1 MTPRDRLRA
10 RHDQQLALLNS
21 FLGFDAKVAR
31 ARSTLAS
38 LETEQ
43 RAVLG
48 ELAAVTSV
56 DIAADLTGVS
66 AARVRDALAEQRLAP
81 QHRNGGGGRR

>member
-21 FLGFDAKVAR
+21 FLGFDAKVAK
-31 ARSTLAS
+31 ARSTLEA
-38 LETEQ
+38 LETAQ

-48 ELAAVTSV
+48 ELAAITSV
-56 DIAADLTGVS
+56 DTAADLTGMS
-66 AARVRDALAEQRLAP
+66 AARVRDALAEQRQGP
-81 QHRNGGGGRR
+81 QHRNPAGGRR

>member
-1 MTPRDRLRA
+1 MNPRDRLRA

-31 ARSTLAS
+31 ARSTLDTF
-38 LETEQ
+38 ETAQ
-43 RAVLG
+43 RAALG

-56 DIAADLTGVS
+56 DTAADLTGVS
-66 AARVRDALAEQRLAP
+66 VARVRDALAERRQGPQQRTA
-81 QHRNGGGGRR
+81 GGGRR